1 MNTKSALRGKYKVH
15 STHRATQQMMRGVEV
30 MQLNNNGRCMSK
42 YFNDHYSFS
51 HSWCQAIIWSS
62 VPRAESKK
70 LRNFIN
76 FGIINKQSQHFL
88 QQKKTLHKQLE
99 PIVNSHYPSRFKS
112 FGTKITNS
120 HWRGR
125 GRCRLSKTRHL
136 TLLAYLKVKPEL
148 KDRVSLQI
156 TLLP

>member
-1 MNTKSALRGKYKVH
+1 MTRE
-15 STHRATQQMMRGVEV
+15 VEV

-51 HSWCQAIIWSS
+51 HSWWSAIIWSS

-70 LRNFIN
+70 LQNFIN

-99 PIVNSHYPSRFKS
+99 PIFNLHYPSRFKS

-125 GRCRLSKTRHL
+125 GRCRYTKTRHP
-136 TLLAYLKVKPEL
+136 TLLAYSKVKLGP
-148 KDRVSLQI
+148 KDRLSLQI
-156 TLLP
+156 TLLPWSLQTWIK